1 MAEVKS
7 DDICLDNKESAA
19 ASSSSVS
26 ENSSSIL
33 LKSPGISSPSTSPAH
48 RYSSVI
54 YSVYIYIYY
63 TWILCIFWDEYMFRI
78 SSPNA
83 IQLLSMDYGL
93 IFFGSCFECLVMY
106 DYTIP

>member
-48 RYSSVI
+48 RYSLVI
-54 YSVYIYIYY
+54 YSVYIYIYIIHGY
-63 TWILCIFWDEYMFRI
+63 YV
-78 SSPNA
+78 
-83 IQLLSMDYGL
+83 Y
-93 IFFGSCFECLVMY
+93 FGMNICSE
-106 DYTIP
+106 

>member
-1 MAEVKS
+1 
-7 DDICLDNKESAA
+7 
-19 ASSSSVS
+19 
-26 ENSSSIL
+26 
-33 LKSPGISSPSTSPAH
+33 
-48 RYSSVI
+48 
-54 YSVYIYIYY
+54 
-63 TWILCIFWDEYMFRI
+63 MFRI